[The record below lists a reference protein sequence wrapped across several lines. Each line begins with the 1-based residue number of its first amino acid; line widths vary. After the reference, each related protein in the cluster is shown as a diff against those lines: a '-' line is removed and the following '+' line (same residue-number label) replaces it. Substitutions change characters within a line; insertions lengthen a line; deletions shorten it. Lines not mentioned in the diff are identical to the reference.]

1 MKRGDLIKIVWS
13 EPHVSDDVGI
23 FISRDDT
30 IQTND
35 PNYMRSLVLW
45 DGEITSLPNMQLE
58 VISESR

>member
-1 MKRGDLIKIVWS
+1 VKRGDLVKIEWS
-13 EPHVSDDVGI
+13 ELHLSDGVGV
-23 FISRDDT
+23 FISRDDVV
-30 IQTND
+30 QTND

>member
-1 MKRGDLIKIVWS
+1 MKRGDLVKVVWS
-13 EPHVSDDVGI
+13 EPNVSDEVGI
-23 FISRDDT
+23 YISRDDVV
-30 IQTND
+30 QTND